1 MRRGTNDHG
10 RLALVGGVVAL
21 LGVLGLM
28 GTAIGHDS
36 TQGGVGTA
44 LAAASWLGLLVGIVL
59 VAVAVVRSSR

>member
-1 MRRGTNDHG
+1 MQRGTTDHG
-10 RLALVGGVVAL
+10 RLGLVGGVVAL

-36 TQGGVGTA
+36 TQGGVGTV
-44 LAAASWLGLLVGIVL
+44 LAAASWLALLVGIAL